1 MEIPDSPANGWRLG
15 EGKLGRWDWNRKT
28 GEFFGS
34 AKCLEIIGLALE
46 ELATRESFLA
56 AIHPE
61 DRERAWQ
68 AMTEAPGG
76 AEPAHVEFRCLRA
89 DGAVRWV
96 TSIGC
101 GLEEGSAGG
110 ILLDTTAWK
119 EAEQSAIEGVERF
132 RFLAEF
138 LPEKIFTTKPN
149 GDLEYLNQQWSIYT
163 GLPVEKILE
172 LGWRDFVHPEDI
184 EEKSRRWT
192 QAIKNGTPF
201 EFEHRFRREDGVYR
215 WHLSRARPM
224 RRKDGTIT
232 MWVGA
237 NTDVDDLKRAQFE
250 LHESESRSR
259 LAMESAGLG
268 FWDWNL
274 AGGTIK
280 WSLEHNRML
289 GIDPAKSEGTYE
301 EGMRQVYPEDVKRI
315 EAALAK
321 AQQDRLD
328 FEVEFRVVPPEGGS
342 LRWIAAHGRAYYEEE
357 TGRPVRMIGVVRDVT
372 QRRTFEEQLRWNQEE
387 LRAALTGAEHARE
400 QAEAASRAKD
410 QFLAVLS
417 HELRTPLTP
426 VLMGVSSLKLEK
438 DLPPSVREVAEMI
451 ERNIKVEARL
461 IEDLLDL
468 TRITRNK
475 VELRRQPMDLHAA
488 VKQALEICQSDFEAK
503 RQRLQVVLEAG
514 HTAVEGDMDRLKQ
527 VFWNLLKNAVKFTPQ
542 GGMITVRSFN
552 QGGRV
557 MVEIV
562 DSGVGIA
569 PEALVRIFSPFEQA
583 EQSHAQRFGGLG
595 LGLAISK
602 ATVEAHGGTI
612 SARSPGK
619 NLGAT
624 FLVELATLKL

>member
-15 EGKLGRWDWNRKT
+15 EGRLGRWDWNRAT
-28 GEFFGS
+28 GELFCS
-34 AKCLEIIGLALE
+34 VKCREIIGLA
-46 ELATRESFLA
+46 ADGPVTREGFIE

-68 AMTEAPGG
+68 AMTEMPDGPEPG
-76 AEPAHVEFRCLRA
+76 HVEFRCLRA
-89 DGAVRWV
+89 NGEVRWA

-101 GLEEGSAGG
+101 GLETGSAGG
-110 ILLDTTAWK
+110 ILLDTTTWK

-138 LPEKIFTTKPN
+138 LPEKVFTTKPN

-163 GLPVEKILE
+163 GLPIEKILE

-184 EEKSRRWT
+184 EEKTRRWT

-224 RRKDGTIT
+224 RRKDGSIL

-237 NTDVDDLKRAQFE
+237 NTDVDDLKRAHFE

-259 LAMESAGLG
+259 LAMEAAGLG

-274 AGGTIK
+274 GGVIK
-280 WSLEHNRML
+280 WSPEHNRML
-289 GIDPAKSEGTYE
+289 GIDPAKSEGTFE
-301 EGMRQVYPEDVKRI
+301 EGARQVYPADLKLI
-315 EAALAK
+315 EEALAK
-321 AQQDRLD
+321 AQRERLD
-328 FEVEFRVVPPEGGS
+328 FEVEFRVVPPEGGP

-372 QRRTFEEQLRWNQEE
+372 QRRTFEEQLRLNQEE
-387 LRAALTGAEHARE
+387 LRAALDGAEHARV
-400 QAEAASRAKD
+400 QAEAASQAKD
-410 QFLAVLS
+410 RFLAVLS

-426 VLMGVSSLKLEK
+426 VLMGVSSLRMEK
-438 DLPPSVREVAEMI
+438 DVPASVREVAEMI

-488 VKQALEICQSDFEAK
+488 VKQALEICQSDFESK
-503 RQRLQVVLEAG
+503 KQRLQVVLEADR
-514 HTAVEGDMDRLKQ
+514 AMVDGDMDRLKQ
-527 VFWNLLKNAVKFTPQ
+527 VFWNLLKNAVKFTPES
-542 GGMITVRSFN
+542 GMITVRSTN
-552 QGGRV
+552 QNDRV
-557 MVEIV
+557 VVEIS
-562 DSGVGIA
+562 DSGVGIP
-569 PEALVRIFSPFEQA
+569 PEALVRIFRPFEQA

-612 SARSPGK
+612 KARSLGK

-624 FLVELATLKL
+624 FVVELATLTT

>member
-1 MEIPDSPANGWRLG
+1 MEIPDSPANGWRLD
-15 EGKLGRWDWNRKT
+15 EGKLGRWDWNRET
-28 GEFFGS
+28 GELYCS
-34 AKCLEIIGLALE
+34 ARCRAIIGLGTDE
-46 ELATRESFLA
+46 PATRESFIGT
-56 AIHPE
+56 IHPD
-61 DRERAWQ
+61 DREWAWP

-76 AEPAHVEFRCLRA
+76 EEPAHVEFRCLRP
-89 DGAVRWV
+89 DGTVRWV

-101 GLEEGSAGG
+101 GLEAKSAGG

-138 LPEKIFTTKPN
+138 LPEKVFTTKPN
-149 GDLEYLNQQWSIYT
+149 GDLEYLNQQWTIYT
-163 GLPVEKILE
+163 GLPIEKILE
-172 LGWRDFVHPEDI
+172 LGWRDFVHPGDI
-184 EEKSRRWT
+184 EEKTRRWT

-224 RRKDGTIT
+224 RRKDGSII

-237 NTDVDDLKRAQFE
+237 NTDVDDLKKAQFE

-259 LAMESAGLG
+259 LAMEAAGLG

-274 AGGTIK
+274 AGTIK
-280 WSLEHNRML
+280 WSPEHNRMM
-289 GIDPAKSEGTYE
+289 GIEPVKSEGTYE
-301 EGMRQVYPEDVKRI
+301 EGMRQVHPDDVKRI
-315 EAALAK
+315 EEALAK
-321 AQQDRLD
+321 AQSERLD
-328 FEVEFRVVPPEGGS
+328 FEVEFRVVPPEGGP

-372 QRRTFEEQLRWNQEE
+372 QRKTFEEQLRWNQEE

-400 QAEAASRAKD
+400 QAEAASQAKD

-426 VLMGVSSLKLEK
+426 VLMGVSSMKMEK
-438 DLPPSVREVAEMI
+438 SLPPSVHEVLEMI
-451 ERNIKVEARL
+451 ERNIKMEARL

-475 VELRRQPMDLHAA
+475 VELRRQPMDLHQA
-488 VKQALEICQSDFEAK
+488 VQQAMEICQSDFK
-503 RQRLQVVLEAG
+503 GKKHRLQVALEAE
-514 HTAVEGDMDRLKQ
+514 HSMVDGDLDRLKQ
-527 VFWNLLKNAVKFTPQ
+527 VFWNLLKNAVKFTPE
-542 GGMITVRSFN
+542 GGLISIRSFN
-552 QGGRV
+552 RGDRIG
-557 MVEIV
+557 VEIA

-583 EQSHAQRFGGLG
+583 EQDHARRFGGLG

-602 ATVEAHGGTI
+602 ATVEAHGGGI
-612 SARSPGK
+612 SVRSPGK

-624 FLVELATLKL
+624 FLVELATVKL

>member
-1 MEIPDSPANGWRLG
+1 MEIPDSPANGWRLD
-15 EGKLGRWDWNRKT
+15 EGKLGRWDWNREK
-28 GEFFGS
+28 GEFYFS
-34 AKCLEIIGLALE
+34 PRCRNLIGLEAGE
-46 ELATRESFLA
+46 PATRERFVA
-56 AIHPE
+56 AIHPD
-61 DRERAWQ
+61 DRDRAWR
-68 AMTEAPGG
+68 AMTKAPGSE
-76 AEPAHVEFRCLRA
+76 EPDHVEFRCLLP
-89 DGAVRWV
+89 DGAVRWM

-101 GLEEGSAGG
+101 GLEDQSAGG

-119 EAEQSAIEGVERF
+119 EAEQSAVEGVERF

-138 LPEKIFTTKPN
+138 LPEKVFTTKPN

-163 GLPVEKILE
+163 GLPIEKILE

-184 EEKSRRWT
+184 GEKARRWT
-192 QAIKNGTPF
+192 QAVKNGTPF

-224 RRKDGTIT
+224 RRKDGSII

-259 LAMESAGLG
+259 LAMEAAGLG
-268 FWDWNL
+268 FWDWHL
-274 AGGTIK
+274 AGNIK
-280 WSLEHNRML
+280 WSPEHNRML
-289 GIDPAKSEGTYE
+289 GLDPAKSEGTYE
-301 EGMRQVYPEDVKRI
+301 EGIRQIHPDDIPQVE
-315 EAALAK
+315 EALAR
-321 AQQDRLD
+321 AQKERLD
-328 FEVEFRVVPPEGGS
+328 FEAEFRVVPPEGGP

-357 TGRPVRMIGVVRDVT
+357 SGRPVRMIGVVRDVT

-387 LRAALTGAEHARE
+387 LRAALTAAEHARE

-426 VLMGVSSLKLEK
+426 VLMGVSSLKMEK
-438 DLPPSVREVAEMI
+438 TLPAGVCEVLEMI

-475 VELRRQPMDLHAA
+475 VELRRQPMDVHLA
-488 VKQALEICQSDFEAK
+488 VRQALEICRSDFEAK
-503 RQRLQVVLEAG
+503 KQRLTVELEAVPS
-514 HTAVEGDMDRLKQ
+514 TIDGDFERLQQ
-527 VFWNLLKNAVKFTPQ
+527 VFWNLLKNAVKFTPERGQ
-542 GGMITVRSFN
+542 ISVCSSYRN
-552 QGGRV
+552 GRV
-557 MVEIV
+557 GVEIS

-569 PEALVRIFSPFEQA
+569 TEALVRIFSPFEQGD
-583 EQSHAQRFGGLG
+583 QSHARRFGGLG

-602 ATVEAHGGTI
+602 ATVEAHAGSI
-612 SARSPGK
+612 SARSAGI

-624 FLVELATLKL
+624 FLVELATVPF